1 MLFPTYFWIISKE
14 ETSTKYSQNYFLDY
28 TWTLLDLLLFIYITK
43 DDTHGMNLKILDE
56 MQTGVDIDDSQ
67 DS

>member
-43 DDTHGMNLKILDE
+43 DDTHGMNLEILDE